1 MAQNPIDEL
10 VEQFS
15 RLPGI
20 GKKSAQRIVFWIL
33 RDKNSR
39 VDDLVSALVAVR
51 DQIQLCSRCFNY
63 ASGELCTICS
73 DPRRD
78 AGKICVVESPQDV
91 VAIEKT
97 GAFRGT
103 YHVLGGA
110 LNPIEGVGPAQ
121 LRIDELVARVAAGGV
136 DEVIVATNPNV
147 EGEQTAMYIAE
158 QLRPKGV
165 KVTRLASGL
174 PVGADLEYADE
185 LTLGR
190 ALEWR
195 REV

>member
-1 MAQNPIDEL
+1 MARNPIDEL

-20 GKKSAQRIVFWIL
+20 GKKSAERIVFWIL
-33 RDKNSR
+33 RDKTSR
-39 VDDLVSALVAVR
+39 VDGLVSALLAVR
-51 DQIQLCSRCFNY
+51 DQIEFCSRCFNY
-63 ASGELCTICS
+63 ASGELCAICA

-110 LNPIEGVGPAQ
+110 LNPIEGVGPTQ
-121 LRIDELVARVAAGGV
+121 LRMDELVRRVAAGGV

-147 EGEQTAMYIAE
+147 EGEQTAMYIAK